1 MPAVLVFLVSFLF
14 VPSLPATA
22 AENDANAIFLV
33 AKREMRD
40 PRFRETVVLVTQ
52 PREGGP
58 WGVIV
63 NRPLETRLAE
73 IFTEHDSVKKS
84 KDVLFFGGPVMPD
97 GLVFLVRAAKSPP
110 RSVPVLKDVY
120 FTGDVDWID
129 EQLKRP
135 DATRG
140 LRVYAGYAGWGEGQ
154 LQNELARGDWHV
166 APADAAMVFHKDPA
180 LIWPELIQRATAKQT
195 RKNEGENRETENMN
209 RETKNEI
216 KAVLP
221 IYGSRFTIDETVSRF

>member
-1 MPAVLVFLVSFLF
+1 MPAYLAVLIFFLIL
-14 VPSLPATA
+14 PSLPATA
-22 AENDANAIFLV
+22 AEKDANAIFLV

-40 PRFRETVVLVTQ
+40 ARFRETVVLVTQ
-52 PREGGP
+52 PLQGGP

-73 IFTEHDSVKKS
+73 IFTDHESVKKS
-84 KDVLFFGGPVMPD
+84 KDVLYFGGPVMPD
-97 GLVFLVRAAKSPP
+97 GLVFLVRAAKPPP

-135 DATRG
+135 DPTRG

-154 LQNELARGDWHV
+154 LQNEIARGDWLV
-166 APADAAMVFHKDPA
+166 VPADAATVFDKDPV
-180 LIWPELIQRATAKQT
+180 LVWPALIQRATGKQAERDEELRFKAQGT
-195 RKNEGENRETENMN
+195 RFKDVRS
-209 RETKNEI
+209 
-216 KAVLP
+216 L
-221 IYGSRFTIDETVSRF
+221 VSCSL